1 MRSTLL
7 LLLLVSMTVT
17 GCARV
22 ADSRLNPLNWFG
34 RSQTVQNTDS
44 EGNLR
49 PLVLPGEL
57 VTIVD
62 GRPLVGS
69 VSTLS
74 IDRTPDGAIVKATGQ
89 TSGQGF
95 YNAELVAIGSD
106 GGTLTLAFRASAPET
121 PQAGTQSITA
131 AYVLTNSEL
140 ASIRRVRVQAQAN
153 SLVSSR

>member
-7 LLLLVSMTVT
+7 LLLLISMTVT

-34 RSQTVQNTDS
+34 RSQAVQNTDA

-49 PLVLPGEL
+49 PLVMPGEL

-62 GRPLVGS
+62 SRPLVGS
-69 VSTLS
+69 VSSLS
-74 IDRTPDGAIVKATGQ
+74 IDRTPDGAIVRATGQ

-95 YNAELVAIGSD
+95 YNAELVAIEAD
-106 GGTLTLAFRASAPET
+106 GGTLTLAFRASAPAT
-121 PQAGTQSITA
+121 RQAGTQNITA
-131 AYVLTNSEL
+131 AYVLTNAEL
-140 ASIRRVRVQAQAN
+140 ANIRRVRVQAQSNA
-153 SLVSSR
+153 LVSSR